1 LATCDKRN
9 PVTGFTLI
17 EVLVSITLMAMISV
31 ALLSAL
37 RSGALAWDKG
47 TAKIEDLRHTRVVS
61 DIVEDQIR
69 GALPLLYNFQTAE
82 RVMTLS
88 GFEGTGTNLRFVSRS
103 SFNDGPDGIPRWVD
117 VRWTFDVKWSSGEL
131 IVEERRILPPDNLP
145 ESTASWHGA
154 VLRADSCSFEF
165 LAPYQANE
173 NAKWVQEWHSPPQ
186 QTLPRAVRMSCTSK
200 GKTTRSL
207 LPLNYADSS
216 AAGLVLR

>member
-1 LATCDKRN
+1 LATCDKKN
-9 PVTGFTLI
+9 PSTGFTLI

-31 ALLSAL
+31 AVLSAL

-47 TAKIEDLRHTRVVS
+47 TAKIEDLRRTRVVS
-61 DIVEDQIR
+61 DILDDQIR
-69 GALPLLYNFQTAE
+69 GSLPLFYNFHTEE
-82 RVMTLS
+82 RVITLL
-88 GFEGTGTNLRFVSRS
+88 GFEGTSTNLRFVSRS

-117 VRWTFDVKWSSGEL
+117 VKWTRDPQNSSGEL

-154 VLRADSCSFEF
+154 ALRADSCSFEF
-165 LAPYQANE
+165 LAPYQPNE

-200 GKTTRSL
+200 GKTMRSL

-216 AAGLVLR
+216 VAGLLLR